1 MSSFDRTSYFN
12 ALSQRTTWCDDIL
25 NVILDKVEAN
35 LPRHFKVGESYVIG
49 NGTTINIT
57 RLTRCFVRF
66 DVLRG
71 DRCIDNHQT
80 AKIRLDSLG
89 HQYITHKYINDRVV
103 AVQP

>member
-1 MSSFDRTSYFN
+1 MSSFDRQSMIT
-12 ALSQRTTWCDDIL
+12 ALRQRTTYCDDII
-25 NVILDKVEAN
+25 NAIVDKYEAN
-35 LPRHFKVGESYVIG
+35 LHRHFKVGESYVIST
-49 NGTTINIT
+49 GTTITIT

-103 AVQP
+103 SVEP

>member
-1 MSSFDRTSYFN
+1 MSSFDRNAYFN
-12 ALSQRTTWCDDIL
+12 LLRQRTTWCDDII
-25 NVILDKVEAN
+25 NAIIDKYEDF

-49 NGTTINIT
+49 NGTTIAIT
-57 RLTRCFVRF
+57 RLTKCFVRF

-71 DRCIDNHQT
+71 DRCIDNHQM
-80 AKIRLDSLG
+80 AKIRLDPMN